1 LTRLR
6 STVTIVSPAISRRK
20 NEEEAMRI
28 ALVVFVVTCV
38 SACGGSSVAPSE
50 VSIGTATNIA
60 GTWNGTIV
68 SSNNATAQVR
78 MVLTQSGSDVSGTW
92 NSTSVSWEGQISGAV
107 SGSSFT
113 GQLKFSGTVTD
124 GTVCTGTA
132 NVVGSATA
140 STMAWTSA
148 SGVVGGSCTAALPTG
163 LKIDVQRQ

>member
-1 LTRLR
+1 
-6 STVTIVSPAISRRK
+6 
-20 NEEEAMRI
+20 MRV
-28 ALVVFVVTCV
+28 ALIVFVVTCV
-38 SACGGSSVAPSE
+38 SACGGNSVAPSE
-50 VSIGTATNIA
+50 VSIGTAMNIA
-60 GTWNGTIV
+60 GTWNGTIG

-92 NSTSVSWEGQISGAV
+92 NSTSVSWEGQISGTV
-107 SGSSFT
+107 GGSSFT

-148 SGVVGGSCTAALPTG
+148 SGVVGGSCPAALPTG